1 MDWQIEGG
9 LILRDDSLSE
19 GVLTFAGGQ
28 IAAQQDAHA
37 QRQDARG
44 CLVLPGIVDVHGD
57 AFERVLEP
65 RPGVRFPLDLVFQ
78 EADRQLIG
86 NGVTTAFHGLALTW
100 ETGLRSLEQA
110 RGVVAALR
118 TVRENRTLGC
128 DARINFRWEV
138 FAFDAVRDLKI
149 WLTETPGA
157 IVSINDHTSAN
168 VGLPSTHRKL
178 RRMAERM
185 EMEPDDTLRLI
196 NKIWARRDEVPAAIV
211 DVCALAQEH
220 GGILFAHDELSPDDR
235 QANRAKGIRVSEFP
249 MTKETAR
256 NARDSHEH
264 VVLGAP
270 NVLRGGSQ
278 NNAIG
283 AADAVHADLCSVLAS
298 DYFYPSQFQAA
309 FRLADEG
316 VPLPRAWNLV
326 SSGPAAASGLHDRGR
341 LEPGMRAD
349 VLVVDAQTRRL
360 RSVFVEG
367 RRVYHSE

>member
-9 LILRDDSLSE
+9 LILRDAGLDE
-19 GVLTFAGGQ
+19 GVLTFGGGQ
-28 IAAQQDAHA
+28 IAAQENPQAV
-37 QRQDARG
+37 RQDARG

-65 RPGVRFPLDLVFQ
+65 RSGVRFPLDLVFQ

-100 ETGLRSLEQA
+100 ESGLRSLDQA
-110 RGVVAALR
+110 RAIVAALR
-118 TVRENRTLGC
+118 SVRQSGTLGC

-138 FAFDAVRDLKI
+138 FAFDAVPELTA
-149 WLTETPGA
+149 WLAATPGA

-185 EMEPDDTLRLI
+185 EMDPEDTLRLI
-196 NKIWARRDEVPAAIV
+196 NGIWARRDEVPAAIAE
-211 DVCALAQEH
+211 VCALTQAH
-220 GGILFAHDELSPDDR
+220 GGILFAHDELSPEDR
-235 QANRAKGIRVSEFP
+235 QANRAMGVRVSEFP
-249 MTKETAR
+249 MTQETAR
-256 NARDSHEH
+256 DARDSAEH

-349 VLVVDAQTRRL
+349 VLVVEAQTRRL
-360 RSVFVEG
+360 RSVFVQG